1 MPGVGALIVV
11 AAVMFCVLGGITLLA
26 HMYNLNNININERKR
41 ELATLKVLGFFD
53 GEVSSYVFRENV
65 LLTVFGCILGVVLG
79 SALHRYVITTVEIES
94 YMFGRIIKI
103 PSYLLAIA
111 LTFGFSFLVNLLMHF
126 KLKKIDMVESLKSVE

>member
-1 MPGVGALIVV
+1 M
-11 AAVMFCVLGGITLLA
+11 
-26 HMYNLNNININERKR
+26 
-41 ELATLKVLGFFD
+41 
-53 GEVSSYVFRENV
+53 
-65 LLTVFGCILGVVLG
+65 LG

-126 KLKKIDMVESLKSVE
+126 KLKKIDMVESLIKTASVDNFPGKNQKSG

>member
-1 MPGVGALIVV
+1 MSGKGSLRP
-11 AAVMFCVLGGITLLA
+11 
-26 HMYNLNNININERKR
+26 
-41 ELATLKVLGFFD
+41 LKVLGFFD
-53 GEVSSYVFRENV
+53 GEVSSYVFRENI